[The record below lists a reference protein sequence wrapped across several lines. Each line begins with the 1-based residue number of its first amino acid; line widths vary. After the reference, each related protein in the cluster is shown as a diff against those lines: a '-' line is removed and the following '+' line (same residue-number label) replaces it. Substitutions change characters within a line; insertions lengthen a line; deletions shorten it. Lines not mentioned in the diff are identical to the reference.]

1 MFLDPVPVDQ
11 TAEPDGI
18 EARPSLGGVCL
29 MTVPLIMMCR
39 RDADELARPFDSVR
53 IMTAGATAAAA
64 AARRRRQ
71 QQEEEEMTV
80 YTPQELAE
88 GWEFKIVRSATG
100 AFKRSAFLRAV
111 LDEEQ
116 RAGWTFV
123 EKFDNGRIRL
133 KRPASARANDS
144 ALGSD
149 AYRSHVGMSE
159 LKFTLCLIAAIVGG
173 LAVVLLTISMI
184 VKAR

>member
-1 MFLDPVPVDQ
+1 M
-11 TAEPDGI
+11 T
-18 EARPSLGGVCL
+18 GG
-29 MTVPLIMMCR
+29 
-39 RDADELARPFDSVR
+39 AAA
-53 IMTAGATAAAA
+53 AGAA
-64 AARRRRQ
+64 AARRRREQ
-71 QQEEEEMTV
+71 QKEEEMTG

-88 GWEFKIVRSATG
+88 GWEFKIVRSSTG
-100 AFKRSAFLRAV
+100 AFKTPAFLRAV

-149 AYRSHVGMSE
+149 AYRTHVGMSE
-159 LKFTLCLIAAIVGG
+159 LKLTLCIIAAIIGG
-173 LAVVLLTISMI
+173 LALVGLIAVLI
-184 VKAR
+184 VMR

>member
-1 MFLDPVPVDQ
+1 
-11 TAEPDGI
+11 
-18 EARPSLGGVCL
+18 
-29 MTVPLIMMCR
+29 MT
-39 RDADELARPFDSVR
+39 E
-53 IMTAGATAAAA
+53 
-64 AARRRRQ
+64 
-71 QQEEEEMTV
+71 
-80 YTPQELAE
+80 YTPQDLAE

-100 AFKRSAFLRAV
+100 GFRESAFLRAV

-149 AYRSHVGMSE
+149 AYRAHVGMSE
-159 LKFTLCLIAAIVGG
+159 LKFSLCILAAIFGG
-173 LAVVLLTISMI
+173 LALVGLIIAVI
-184 VKAR
+184 VRAR

>member
-1 MFLDPVPVDQ
+1 
-11 TAEPDGI
+11 
-18 EARPSLGGVCL
+18 
-29 MTVPLIMMCR
+29 MT
-39 RDADELARPFDSVR
+39 
-53 IMTAGATAAAA
+53 G
-64 AARRRRQ
+64 
-71 QQEEEEMTV
+71 

-88 GWEFKIVRSATG
+88 GWEFKIVRSSTG
-100 AFKRSAFLRAV
+100 AFRTPTFLRAV

-149 AYRSHVGMSE
+149 AYRTHVGMSE
-159 LKFTLCLIAAIVGG
+159 LKLAVCIFAAVFGG
-173 LAVVLLTISMI
+173 LALIGTIVALI
-184 VKAR
+184 ANAR

>member
-1 MFLDPVPVDQ
+1 
-11 TAEPDGI
+11 
-18 EARPSLGGVCL
+18 
-29 MTVPLIMMCR
+29 MT
-39 RDADELARPFDSVR
+39 E
-53 IMTAGATAAAA
+53 
-64 AARRRRQ
+64 
-71 QQEEEEMTV
+71 

-100 AFKRSAFLRAV
+100 AFRQSAFLRAV

-116 RAGWTFV
+116 RAGWTFL

-133 KRPASARANDS
+133 KRPSSARAKDS

-159 LKFTLCLIAAIVGG
+159 LKFGLCLFAAIFGG
-173 LAVVLLTISMI
+173 LALVGLAIAMI
-184 VKAR
+184 VNAR